1 MPVTVPLASARQL
14 AFQTLRAI
22 QAGAY
27 ADIALDRT
35 LSQSPITG
43 PDRRLLTELV
53 YGCVR
58 RQRTLDAL
66 IDSLATKPAGQQP
79 PDLRLLLHLGFY
91 QLRYLDHIPDAA
103 AVTTTVDL
111 AKANRMAGLS
121 GLINGI
127 LRTYLRSLPPLPPS
141 PGITHSY
148 PDWIIDLWQTQLPS
162 EEVEAIAA
170 WFNQSPTL
178 DLRINPLRTSL
189 EAVETAL
196 QPLALDSKLTI
207 QRLPGLPQA
216 LRLSGP
222 VGPIQALPGFA
233 EGWWMIQD
241 ASAQLVVHLLDPQ
254 PGETIIDACAAPG
267 GKTLHIAES
276 MGDRGQIWACDRTA
290 SRLKKLQE
298 NAIRLGMQS
307 IQIRNG
313 DSCDMPDFIGQADRV
328 LVDAPCS
335 GLGTLHRHADA
346 RWRQNPDRITDLIQ
360 QQQQLLAQTATWVK
374 PGGYL
379 VYATCTLNPG
389 ENEGV
394 IEPFLQQHPDWAIAP
409 PSPDSLAAQ
418 YASPSDTVQVWP
430 HRANMDGFFMVRLQK
445 AAQTS

>member
-1 MPVTVPLASARQL
+1 VPVVSARQL

-35 LSQSPITG
+35 LTQTPLAG

-66 IDSLATKPAGQQP
+66 IDCLATKTASQQP

-91 QLRYLDHIPDAA
+91 QLRYLDHIPAAA

-127 LRTYLRSLPPLPPS
+127 LRTYLRTPPTPPPI

-148 PDWIIDLWQTQLPS
+148 PDWIIALWQSQLPP
-162 EEVEAIAA
+162 EEVDAIAT

-189 EAVETAL
+189 SELEAAL
-196 QPLALDSKLTI
+196 QAANLSP

-216 LRLSGP
+216 LRLTGP

-233 EGWWMIQD
+233 EGWWMVQD

-267 GKTLHIAES
+267 GKTLHIAEC

-290 SRLKKLQE
+290 SRLKKLQD
-298 NAIRLGMQS
+298 NATRLGMQS
-307 IQIRNG
+307 IQIRHG
-313 DSCDMPDFIGQADRV
+313 DSCQMPDLVAQADRV

-360 QQQQLLAQTATWVK
+360 QQQQLLEQTAAWVK
-374 PGGYL
+374 PGGCL
-379 VYATCTLNPG
+379 VYSTCTLNPG
-389 ENEGV
+389 ENENV
-394 IEPFLQQHPDWAIAP
+394 IAHLLQNNPGWIITPP
-409 PSPDSLAAQ
+409 PSDSLLSQ
-418 YASPSDTVQVWP
+418 YVSPQGTIQVWP
-430 HRANMDGFFMVRLQK
+430 HRANMDGFFMVRLQR
-445 AAQTS
+445 ATA